1 MLDISVKEV
10 NKQIDE
16 FTERKQKPES
26 LQIGYKTYAKLM
38 REDKFQDK
46 LKSDSDNLLV
56 KYYRE
61 IKIKIVTEKHY
72 FEVK

>member
-16 FTERKQKPES
+16 FTEHKQKPES

-46 LKSDSDNLLV
+46 LKSDSDNSLV